1 MTITEARPS
10 NSWAPPTP
18 TPPVG
23 PDPSAKPKMAFKVVA
38 FVAVLAAAAATFTIA
53 SLALFTDT
61 ASVDDNV
68 FSTGNVDI
76 STTPTTAAFTVPAIA
91 PGDEVVET
99 ITVTNSGSLDLRYAV
114 TSRTTEDAL
123 AGELDFSIRVGVTD
137 CSIANWDATG
147 TSLYA
152 AGILGTNTTD
162 PTPAHPLFGSVAQGE
177 QAGDRELRG
186 SSTPVTA
193 VPTSEV
199 LCMHVTLPLAGS
211 TNASEGLTT
220 TATFE
225 FVAEQIRNNP

>member
-1 MTITEARPS
+1 MTITDTPTS

-23 PDPSAKPKMAFKVVA
+23 PDPSATPNLVFKAAA

-68 FSTGNVDI
+68 FTTGNVDI

-114 TSRTTEDAL
+114 TSRTTEDTL
-123 AGELDFSIRVGVTD
+123 ASELDFSIRVGVTD

-147 TSLYA
+147 TPLYT
-152 AGILGTNTTD
+152 AGILGTDTTD
-162 PTPAHPLFGSVAQGE
+162 PTPAHVLFGSVAQGE

-186 SSTPVTA
+186 SASAVTA
-193 VPTSEV
+193 VPTSEM

-211 TNASEGLTT
+211 TNASQNLST

-225 FVAEQIRNNP
+225 FVAEQIKNNP